1 MPDYNPCMFDLHVT
15 EIARVV
21 QLVITPAFLLA
32 GIGTFL
38 NVMTQRL
45 ARVIDRAIE
54 LSRDD
59 TPLALPPERD
69 VLDLVDKLAIRA
81 KLINRAIALCTSAA
95 IMVCL
100 LIALMFLDALLDID
114 MSWAVGG
121 IFVLAMLT
129 MLSGLVLF
137 LREVFVATESLRG
150 RHVRAGRGP
159 LRIQA

>member
-1 MPDYNPCMFDLHVT
+1 MLDYNPCMFDLHVT

-45 ARVIDRAIE
+45 SRVIDRAIE
-54 LSRDD
+54 FSRDNA
-59 TPLALPPERD
+59 PLDLPPEQQS
-69 VLDLVDKLAIRA
+69 LDLLDLLAVRA
-81 KLINRAIALCTSAA
+81 KLINHAITLCTSAA
-95 IMVCL
+95 VMICL
-100 LIALMFLDALLDID
+100 LIALMFLDALLDVD

-137 LREVFVATESLRG
+137 LREVLLATASLRG
-150 RHVRAGRGP
+150 RLIRAGRGP

>member
-1 MPDYNPCMFDLHVT
+1 MFELHVT
-15 EIARVV
+15 EISRVV

-59 TPLALPPERD
+59 TPLALPPERE

-100 LIALMFLDALLDID
+100 LIALMFLDALLNID
-114 MSWAVGG
+114 MGWAVGTM
-121 IFVLAMLT
+121 FVLSMLT
-129 MLSGLVLF
+129 MLSGLILF